1 MHDLFQNIYRANGKF
16 FDTLRRLLP
25 RQRPMG
31 SDRVSIQ
38 SAIAQLRLEGLTHSR
53 EVVND
58 LERVAQG
65 KIPVREVIANIGRGT
80 GIKVEKLCEQHLS
93 SLAPSLIPKCTLE
106 AAFGPPF
113 LCLETVNETEKAY
126 PATIARSSGKR
137 DSFKA

>member
-65 KIPVREVIANIGRGT
+65 KIPVREVIANIGKRHMD
-80 GIKVEKLCEQHLS
+80 QS
-93 SLAPSLIPKCTLE
+93 RE
-106 AAFGPPF
+106 A
-113 LCLETVNETEKAY
+113 L
-126 PATIARSSGKR
+126 
-137 DSFKA
+137 